1 MRPPQAPRQTLPGV
15 ARNPASWRRH
25 AIERIEAQGWRRD
38 VTVTLCGLISV
49 LAEEWRPSS
58 GTTSPGHDVMAARIA
73 RHESTVTRNIA
84 RLVDLGVLALESAG
98 TIVWEPDGSVQPLR
112 ATYVLL
118 EPRRR
123 RVTPADGWS
132 LTRVPRTKGERHAAG
147 RAMMGVAKEWLAG
160 LSPAALAAECRR
172 WFDAGWS
179 PRDVLTA
186 LDHRPDGPWTFTT
199 PPRSVR
205 AWLRHRLS
213 FWLTP
218 DGVPSDSFSA
228 VEERRRAE
236 QLAAAARAAEERRA
250 GERRRAE
257 PRSEATR
264 RALAEL
270 HATLRRRPRTSRF
283 RTGNLGARNA
293 DPLRIPPSGGSPLS
307 RAREARQAAPPSAGG
322 GNGREARLRALFA
335 RHGVPAD
342 ELTGIPDPHPIH
354 SESVPELFP
363 RGTGCLPRTSASA

>member
-1 MRPPQAPRQTLPGV
+1 M
-15 ARNPASWRRH
+15 
-25 AIERIEAQGWRRD
+25 ERIRAQGWRAD
-38 VTVTLCGLISV
+38 VTETLCGLVQV

-84 RLVDLGVLALESAG
+84 RLVELGVLGLETAG

-123 RVTPADGWS
+123 PATPANGWS

-147 RAMMGVAKEWLAG
+147 RAMVGVGREWLAG
-160 LSPAALAAECRR
+160 ISAAAIGAECRR
-172 WFDAGWS
+172 WFEAGWS
-179 PRDVLTA
+179 PRDLLTA

-199 PPRSVR
+199 APRSVR

-213 FWLTP
+213 FWLDAAGEP
-218 DGVPSDSFSA
+218 GESFSA
-228 VEERRRAE
+228 ADERRRKE
-236 QLAAAARAAEERRA
+236 QREAAARAAEERRA
-250 GERRRAE
+250 AERRRAE

-264 RALAEL
+264 RALQEL
-270 HATLRRRPRTSRF
+270 HEVLRRRPRSGRF
-283 RTGNLGARNA
+283 RPATVEARNA
-293 DPLRIPPSGGSPLS
+293 DPLRTPPSGGSPS
-307 RAREARQAAPPSAGG
+307 TRARDARQAAPPLT
-322 GNGREARLRALFA
+322 GREDRLRALFA

-342 ELTGIPDPHPIH
+342 EPTGTPDPHPVH
-354 SESVPELFP
+354 SESVPKLFSE
-363 RGTGCLPRTSASA
+363 GTGCLPRTSASA